1 MCILPLF
8 CFSIISRIE
17 SLAWTGLSPNFLTAI
32 RPFYFD
38 TNSAAELIARNKH
51 AARRNGRNGNG
62 GASLPAASRDT
73 LHAKRGIGIRISK
86 YHAKTAKIPC
96 FSFVNASNFR
106 ISAAVVT
113 RIGGLIGNLDSS
125 SGFGK
130 LLNCL
135 VNFRAAAISGS

>member
-1 MCILPLF
+1 MCILLLF

-17 SLAWTGLSPNFLTAI
+17 SLAWTGLSPNFETAI

-73 LHAKRGIGIRISK
+73 ILRIAAPFKRNVRQDEMSDEHACLLLDIIKKKPDLFLDELVDELEKQCGIQYHQLQVYRKLKKRGQS
-86 YHAKTAKIPC
+86 
-96 FSFVNASNFR
+96 
-106 ISAAVVT
+106 
-113 RIGGLIGNLDSS
+113 
-125 SGFGK
+125 
-130 LLNCL
+130 
-135 VNFRAAAISGS
+135 